1 MAVIITQLFITD
13 REIIHAGNRP
23 WWQWHSTFSKYAS
36 RSVLIT
42 QAQRKPLLSAGTLSV
57 FLTSDKLL
65 HCTNSCCGI
74 AAVNSGLDFIK
85 VCREGQLNEDGHWN
99 IAGLVVRLELMKRHR
114 SFCIGRRGI
123 LHRWQGERM
132 RERGRP
138 DMGSRWPPI
147 IGMPGWSA
155 SAKWEPL
162 GKFWIIYSSA
172 EAVRIKIL
180 ALRPLRGD

>member
-74 AAVNSGLDFIK
+74 AAVNPGLDFIK

-114 SFCIGRRGI
+114 SFWTRRGDPS
-123 LHRWQGERM
+123 LPAGRENER
-132 RERGRP
+132 EG
-138 DMGSRWPPI
+138 PPWH
-147 IGMPGWSA
+147 GQSLA
-155 SAKWEPL
+155 SYHWHAGL
-162 GKFWIIYSSA
+162 VCFC
-172 EAVRIKIL
+172 
-180 ALRPLRGD
+180 

>member
-74 AAVNSGLDFIK
+74 AAVNPGLDFIK

-99 IAGLVVRLELMKRHR
+99 IAGPCRQARANETTQIILNKEGG
-114 SFCIGRRGI
+114 SFTAG
-123 LHRWQGERM
+123 
-132 RERGRP
+132 RERE
-138 DMGSRWPPI
+138 
-147 IGMPGWSA
+147 
-155 SAKWEPL
+155 WERGAAL
-162 GKFWIIYSSA
+162 TR
-172 EAVRIKIL
+172 AVAGLLSL
-180 ALRPLRGD
+180 ACRAGLLLLNGNH